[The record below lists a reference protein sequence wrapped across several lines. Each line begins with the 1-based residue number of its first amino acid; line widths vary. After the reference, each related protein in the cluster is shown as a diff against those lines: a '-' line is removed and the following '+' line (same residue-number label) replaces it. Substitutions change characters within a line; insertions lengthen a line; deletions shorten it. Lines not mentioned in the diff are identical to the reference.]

1 MPFPVEVFLES
12 VSLIVVIA
20 ADIVMKP
27 SAPMKK
33 PGAVPYLVAM
43 MMPPI
48 AGPTIRVPCQ
58 TIEFNATAFIMSIS

>member
-1 MPFPVEVFLES
+1 
-12 VSLIVVIA
+12 
-20 ADIVMKP
+20 
-27 SAPMKK
+27 
-33 PGAVPYLVAM
+33 LVAM